1 MSNGD
6 KDYWKG
12 VDLGDVLPE
21 FDQCKEEINEAIVS
35 FQQGVTDYFKGDK
48 RLEYSEERC
57 TYDKHY
63 EGGVNFA
70 DFLNSTQSNMCVDGI
85 DN

>member
-1 MSNGD
+1 MN
-6 KDYWKG
+6 KDYIAHER
-12 VDLGDVLPE
+12 E
-21 FDQCKEEINEAIVS
+21 FQRVCEEKINDAIVS
-35 FQQGVTDYFKGDK
+35 FQQGVTDYFLGNK

-63 EGGVNFA
+63 ERGVNFG
-70 DFLNSTQSNMCVDGI
+70 DFLYCTQNDMRIDGI

>member
-1 MSNGD
+1 MN
-6 KDYWKG
+6 KDYIAHEK
-12 VDLGDVLPE
+12 E
-21 FDQCKEEINEAIVS
+21 FQKVCEEKINEAIVS

-57 TYDKHY
+57 TYDEHY

-70 DFLNSTQSNMCVDGI
+70 DFLKSTQSNMCVDGI

>member
-1 MSNGD
+1 MN
-6 KDYWKG
+6 KDYIAHER
-12 VDLGDVLPE
+12 E
-21 FDQCKEEINEAIVS
+21 FQRVCEEKINDAIVAL
-35 FQQGVTDYFKGDK
+35 QEGVTDYFKGDK

-70 DFLNSTQSNMCVDGI
+70 DFLKSTQSDMCVDGI

>member
-1 MSNGD
+1 MN
-6 KDYWKG
+6 KDYIAHER
-12 VDLGDVLPE
+12 E
-21 FDQCKEEINEAIVS
+21 FQRVCEEKINDAIVS
-35 FQQGVTDYFKGDK
+35 FQQGVTDYFLGNK

-63 EGGVNFA
+63 EGGVNFG
-70 DFLNSTQSNMCVDGI
+70 DFLYCTQNDMRIDGI

>member
-1 MSNGD
+1 MD
-6 KDYWKG
+6 KDYIAHEKAFQK
-12 VDLGDVLPE
+12 V
-21 FDQCKEEINEAIVS
+21 CEEKINEAIVS
-35 FQQGVTDYFKGDK
+35 FQQGVTDYFLGDK

-57 TYDKHY
+57 TVDEHY

-70 DFLNSTQSNMCVDGI
+70 DFLYCTQSDMAIDGI